1 MSRHLTDAIIYKLH
15 RYSDSSAIARAF
27 TADFGK
33 IKLFVPKAF
42 SKKGGLLTCFP
53 GILDF
58 QMKET
63 SDLSR
68 FYAFTQK
75 PEFHRFINS
84 HEIMIRLHFIFE
96 VMDALYEE
104 REKDGYLMRLIMKID
119 DTNFRKAA
127 SFTVRHMFEKN
138 GVLPDFRECAGC
150 GTAECAEGIVL
161 GGEFFCGN
169 CRRAGVKVTG
179 AVMLFMKSAL
189 SSEMMKNLIINRE
202 NETEIISFF
211 TDFYKSL
218 YSKELKS
225 AATLSVLL

>member
-15 RYSDSSAIARAF
+15 RYSDSSAVARAF

-53 GILDF
+53 GVLDF
-58 QMKET
+58 QMKES
-63 SDLSR
+63 SDLFR

-119 DTNFRKAA
+119 DANFRKATA
-127 SFTVRHMFEKN
+127 FTVRHMFEKN
-138 GVLPDFRECAGC
+138 GVLPDFSVCTNCGAEECTDGF
-150 GTAECAEGIVL
+150 VP
-161 GGEFFCGN
+161 GGEFFCSN
-169 CRRAGVKVTG
+169 CRGAGVRAGGT
-179 AVMLFMKSAL
+179 VMLFMKSAL
-189 SSEMMKNLIINRE
+189 SSEMMKNLIVNRE

-211 TDFYKSL
+211 ADFYKSL
-218 YSKELKS
+218 YGKELKS
-225 AATLSVLL
+225 IATLKMLI

>member
-15 RYSDSSAIARAF
+15 RYSDSSAVARAF

-58 QMKET
+58 QMKES
-63 SDLSR
+63 SDLCR

-75 PEFHRFINS
+75 PEFYRFIDS

-96 VMDALYEE
+96 VMDALYQE
-104 REKDGYLMRLIMKID
+104 REKDGYLMKLITKID
-119 DTNFRKAA
+119 NTNFRKAA
-127 SFTVRHMFEKN
+127 SFTVRHIFEKN
-138 GVLPDFRECAGC
+138 GVLPDFNVCAGC
-150 GTAECAEGIVL
+150 GDENSIEGYVL
-161 GGEFFCGN
+161 GGEYFCGI
-169 CRRAGVKVTG
+169 CRHSGIRVSGS
-179 AVMLFMKSAL
+179 VMLFMKSAQV
-189 SSEMMKNLIINRE
+189 SELMKNLIINRE

-211 TDFYKSL
+211 AQFYKSL
-218 YSKELKS
+218 YGKELKS
-225 AATLSVLL
+225 ASTLSFLL